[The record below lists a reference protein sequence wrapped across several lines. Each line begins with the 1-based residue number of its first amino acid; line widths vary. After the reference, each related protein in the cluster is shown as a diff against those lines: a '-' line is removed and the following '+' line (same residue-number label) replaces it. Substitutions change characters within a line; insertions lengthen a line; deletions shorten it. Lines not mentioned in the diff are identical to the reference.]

1 MKEKI
6 LAALVAVNG
15 QYNLP
20 KDYLEKVALTAPDFE
35 SEDKIA
41 AWVDSQK
48 PMLAVMQSYADSRVS
63 SMKKELDDLRAA
75 KGNPSAND
83 DLDKRLGVFK
93 EDLTKMFEGRIS
105 ALEKDKAELT
115 EKLTGYE
122 TASKTAEFEGIK
134 KRVAKELGLSDLA
147 MKFASGRLTSD
158 MDESKINEVLSE
170 CKKEMISMGL
180 SPIEGQHYQHTSAD
194 AASAYAKSYLDDKER
209 ELNK

>member
-75 KGNPSAND
+75 KGNSSANE

-115 EKLTGYE
+115 EKLNGYE
-122 TASKTAEFEGIK
+122 TASKTAEFEEIK
-134 KRVAKELGLSDLA
+134 KRVAKELGLSDVAL
-147 MKFASGRLTSD
+147 KFASGRLTSD

>member
-20 KDYLEKVALTAPDFE
+20 KEYLEKVALTAPTFE
-35 SEDKIA
+35 SEDMISS
-41 AWVDSQK
+41 WVDSQK

-63 SMKKELDDLRAA
+63 SMKKELDDLKAA
-75 KGNPSAND
+75 KSDPAAND

-93 EDLTKMFEGRIS
+93 E
-105 ALEKDKAELT
+105 ELT
-115 EKLTGYE
+115 NFFKGQIDDLKSENARLVEKVNGYE
-122 TASKTAEFEGIK
+122 SASKTASFEEIK
-134 KRVAKELGLSDLA
+134 KRVAKELGLSETAL
-147 MKFASGRLTSD
+147 KFSSGRLTSD

-180 SPIEGQHYQHTSAD
+180 NPIEGQHYQRTPAD

>member
-75 KGNPSAND
+75 KGNSSANE

-115 EKLTGYE
+115 EKLNGYE
-122 TASKTAEFEGIK
+122 TASKTAEFEEIK
-134 KRVAKELGLSDLA
+134 KRVAKELGLSDVAL
-147 MKFASGRLTSD
+147 KFASGRLTSD

-180 SPIEGQHYQHTSAD
+180 NPIEGQHYQHTSAD